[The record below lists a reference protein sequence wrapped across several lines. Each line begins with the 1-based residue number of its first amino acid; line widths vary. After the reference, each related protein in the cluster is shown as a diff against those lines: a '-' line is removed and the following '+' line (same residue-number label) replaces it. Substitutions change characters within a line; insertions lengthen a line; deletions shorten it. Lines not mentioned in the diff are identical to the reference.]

1 MRKDYTERNG
11 PKMGEKIT
19 LANTLKHFKLITKHK
34 WVVFKLCCKIGIPWR
49 GLVHDLSKYSP
60 TEFWESVKY
69 YNGKRSPIIVC
80 REKNG
85 YSKAWLHHK
94 GRNKHHHEY
103 WVDLDTTEKTLI
115 MPYPYVAEMICD
127 KMAAGIIYAG
137 KDWTPDYE
145 LNYYL
150 EKEKGKILIHEKM
163 DKFIFEIFTQVK
175 ENGLDKTY
183 TKKNIK
189 QVYENIVKGSI
200 DK

>member
-1 MRKDYTERNG
+1 MSKNIV
-11 PKMGEKIT
+11 KNIF
-19 LANTLKHFKLITKHK
+19 KHIKLVFKHK
-34 WVVFKLCCKIGIPWR
+34 WLVFKFSCKLGIPFR
-49 GLVHDLSKYSP
+49 GFMHDWSKFSFE
-60 TEFWESVKY
+60 EFWESVKY

-94 GRNKHHHEY
+94 GRNKHHYEY
-103 WVDLDTTEKTLI
+103 WIDLDSPVKTPI

-137 KDWTPDYE
+137 KDWTPEYE

-150 EKEKGKILIHEKM
+150 EKEHKKILINEKI
-163 DKFIFEIFTQVK
+163 DTFILEIFTQVK

-189 QVYENIVKGSI
+189 QVYENIVSRSI

>member
-1 MRKDYTERNG
+1 ME
-11 PKMGEKIT
+11 EKIT

-49 GLVHDLSKYSP
+49 GLLHDLSKYSP

-94 GRNKHHHEY
+94 GRNKHHYEY
-103 WVDLDTTEKTLI
+103 WIDLDSPVKTPI

-127 KMAAGIIYAG
+127 K
-137 KDWTPDYE
+137 
-145 LNYYL
+145 
-150 EKEKGKILIHEKM
+150 KEHKKILINEKI
-163 DKFIFEIFTQVK
+163 DTFILEIFTQVK
-175 ENGLDKTY
+175 ENGLDKTKK
-183 TKKNIK
+183 KKNIK
-189 QVYENIVKGSI
+189 QVYENIVSRSI

>member
-11 PKMGEKIT
+11 PKMEEKIT

-94 GRNKHHHEY
+94 GRNRHHYEY
-103 WVDLDTTEKTLI
+103 WVDLDAPEKTPI
-115 MPYPYVAEMICD
+115 MPYPYAAEMICD

-137 KDWTPDYE
+137 EDWTPEYE

-189 QVYENIVKGSI
+189 QVYENIS
-200 DK
+200 